1 MYYSA
6 CLRQEILGHL
16 TLAGGHRLQSRF
28 SPAVY
33 LWLVISG
40 MLATIFT
47 LTLAYPWRACRYR
60 YLAQSLTLLAAPGW
74 TN

>member
-1 MYYSA
+1 M
-6 CLRQEILGHL
+6 
-16 TLAGGHRLQSRF
+16 
-28 SPAVY
+28 Y

-47 LTLAYPWRACRYR
+47 LTLAYPWARVRRYR

>member
-47 LTLAYPWRACRYR
+47 LTLAYPWARAPLPVSGAEPD
-60 YLAQSLTLLAAPGW
+60 LAGRAGW

>member
-47 LTLAYPWRACRYR
+47 LTLAYPWARVRPTGIWRRA
-60 YLAQSLTLLAAPGW
+60 
-74 TN
+74 